1 MRDSLIKE
9 RHVIGQIVAVLG
21 ACLLFLPALQ
31 FSLSDQN
38 LLPTAILLGE
48 SLALLALGVI
58 TRVRIFVLSSAAL
71 VIVGTLRA
79 LFLATP
85 PSLTLML
92 TGLTLLVI
100 ATVLILARH
109 KLQIAWKQWE

>member
-1 MRDSLIKE
+1 M
-9 RHVIGQIVAVLG
+9 LG
-21 ACLLFLPALQ
+21 ACLLLLPALW
-31 FSLSDQN
+31 FSFNDGN
-38 LLPTAILLGE
+38 VLPTAILLGE
-48 SLALLALGVI
+48 SLALLILGMVA
-58 TRVRIFVLSSAAL
+58 RVRIFILSSAGL

-92 TGLTLLVI
+92 TGVTLLLI
-100 ATVLILARH
+100 ATALILTRR